1 MNNNEAIIDFGSKNL
16 RLGVFDQ
23 ALKNIYYSEQK
34 IIDSDEYSLNT
45 LIRNAEK
52 SLNTHID
59 NIVVMYDSPKFYSL
73 DLSFKK
79 VFDQVTSIQKVYAN
93 LLDEAHFFV
102 SQNNFKDQIIH
113 LVVNNIFVDENKNI
127 EKIVDDIKIK
137 SIILEI
143 KFICLNKTSVDN
155 LTNKFKKNNL
165 KITNLYCSSYIKT
178 IFYKKKF
185 NYKDD
190 IIFIDIGY
198 ERTSSLIFSN
208 FKFEYFKSIPLGSNN
223 ITKDIS
229 KVLNLDLDYSEN
241 LKIKFNEKENDI
253 FLNKSNKNELNPYIE
268 ILGKNIS
275 MDLLKKIIE
284 ARVDEIIELVVF
296 QSNFLKKLN
305 NLAKP
310 KLFAIGK
317 GSALLSNNYDI
328 AIKKSVSKLSSFDEM
343 DSQVCL
349 AGLEYHQSDESS
361 FNKEKKKV
369 KKRGFFENFFNLFS
383 K

>member
-1 MNNNEAIIDFGSKNL
+1 
-16 RLGVFDQ
+16 
-23 ALKNIYYSEQK
+23 
-34 IIDSDEYSLNT
+34 
-45 LIRNAEK
+45 
-52 SLNTHID
+52 
-59 NIVVMYDSPKFYSL
+59 
-73 DLSFKK
+73 
-79 VFDQVTSIQKVYAN
+79 
-93 LLDEAHFFV
+93 
-102 SQNNFKDQIIH
+102 
-113 LVVNNIFVDENKNI
+113 
-127 EKIVDDIKIK
+127 
-137 SIILEI
+137 
-143 KFICLNKTSVDN
+143 
-155 LTNKFKKNNL
+155 
-165 KITNLYCSSYIKT
+165 
-178 IFYKKKF
+178 
-185 NYKDD
+185 
-190 IIFIDIGY
+190 
-198 ERTSSLIFSN
+198 
-208 FKFEYFKSIPLGSNN
+208 
-223 ITKDIS
+223 
-229 KVLNLDLDYSEN
+229 
-241 LKIKFNEKENDI
+241 
-253 FLNKSNKNELNPYIE
+253 
-268 ILGKNIS
+268 